1 VTTQTPLVALL
12 AALVMALQPTTAV
25 ADEVISDD
33 LIVGGGSL
41 CVGAD
46 CQDGEEFDFD
56 TIRLKATEPRIQFQD
71 TSTVGAFPS
80 TDWEIVV
87 DSDSSQLQVRDTSG
101 NVTVLVLQ
109 ASGGVALGAASSV
122 ESDVITVGSA
132 SNKRRVRY
140 VADGAEDSD
149 AVTKSQLDAFST
161 ALNSNFDAE
170 LDAEKTAL
178 NNQIS
183 ELEAQITQ
191 LEASLSQVQALCTP

>member
-1 VTTQTPLVALL
+1 MTTQTPQLALL
-12 AALVMALQPTTAV
+12 AALVMALPPATAV
-25 ADEVISDD
+25 ADEVILDD
-33 LIVGGGSL
+33 LIVDGSV

-56 TIRLKATEPRIQFQD
+56 TIRLRATEPRIQFQD
-71 TSTVGAFPS
+71 TSTSASFPS

-101 NVTVLVLQ
+101 NATVLVLQ
-109 ASGGVALGAASSV
+109 ASGGVALGAGSSV

-161 ALNSNFDAE
+161 ALNSNFDTE

-191 LEASLSQVQALCTP
+191 LEASLSQVQAICTP

>member
-1 VTTQTPLVALL
+1 MTTQTPRLALL
-12 AALVMALQPTTAV
+12 AALVMALQPTTAA
-25 ADEVISDD
+25 ADEVIFDD
-33 LIVGGGSL
+33 LIVGGSM

-71 TSTVGAFPS
+71 TSNSASFPS

-101 NVTVLVLQ
+101 YVTVLVLQ
-109 ASGGVALGAASSV
+109 ASGGVALGAGSSV
-122 ESDVITVGSA
+122 ESDVITVGSV
-132 SNKRRVRY
+132 SSKRRVRY

-149 AVTKSQLDAFST
+149 AVTKSQLDAISA

-170 LDAEKTAL
+170 LINSSRIA
-178 NNQIS
+178 N
-183 ELEAQITQ
+183 
-191 LEASLSQVQALCTP
+191 

>member
-1 VTTQTPLVALL
+1 MTTQTPPLPLL

-25 ADEVISDD
+25 ADEVINEN
-33 LIVGGGSL
+33 LIVQGGSM

-56 TIRLKATEPRIQFQD
+56 TIRLRATEPRIQFQD
-71 TSTVGAFPS
+71 TSTSAGFPG

-101 NVTVLVLQ
+101 DVTVLVLQ
-109 ASGGVALGAASSV
+109 ASGGVALGAGSSV

-149 AVTKSQLDAFST
+149 AVTKSQLDAFSA

-170 LDAEKTAL
+170 LDVEKTAL

-183 ELEAQITQ
+183 ALEAQITQ
-191 LEASLSQVQALCTP
+191 LEASLSQVEALCTP

>member
-1 VTTQTPLVALL
+1 MTTQTPPLPLL
-12 AALVMALQPTTAV
+12 AALVMALPPATAV
-25 ADEVISDD
+25 ADEVILDD
-33 LIVGGGSL
+33 LIVDGSV

-56 TIRLKATEPRIQFQD
+56 TIRLKATESRIQFQD
-71 TSTVGAFPS
+71 TSISASFPS

-109 ASGGVALGAASSV
+109 ASGGVALGAGSSV

-161 ALNSNFDAE
+161 ALNSNFDTE
-170 LDAEKTAL
+170 LDAEKAAL

-191 LEASLSQVQALCTP
+191 LEASLSQVQAICTP

>member
-1 VTTQTPLVALL
+1 VTTQTPQLALL
-12 AALVMALQPTTAV
+12 AALVMALPPATAV
-25 ADEVISDD
+25 ADEVILDD
-33 LIVGGGSL
+33 LIVDGSV

-56 TIRLKATEPRIQFQD
+56 TIRLRATEPRIQFQD
-71 TSTVGAFPS
+71 TSNSASFPS

-87 DSDSSQLQVRDTSG
+87 NGDSSQLQVRDTSG

-109 ASGGVALGAASSV
+109 ASGGVALGAGSSV

-170 LDAEKTAL
+170 LDAEKTVL

-191 LEASLSQVQALCTP
+191 LEASLSQVQAICTP

>member
-1 VTTQTPLVALL
+1 MTTQTPQLALL
-12 AALVMALQPTTAV
+12 AALVMALPPATAV
-25 ADEVISDD
+25 ADEVILDD
-33 LIVGGGSL
+33 LIVDGSV

-56 TIRLKATEPRIQFQD
+56 TIRLRATEPRIQFQE
-71 TSTVGAFPS
+71 TSNAASFPS

-101 NVTVLVLQ
+101 NATVLVLQ
-109 ASGGVALGAASSV
+109 ASGGVALGAGSSV

-191 LEASLSQVQALCTP
+191 LEASLSQVQAICTP

>member
-1 VTTQTPLVALL
+1 MTTQTPQLALL
-12 AALVMALQPTTAV
+12 AALVMALPPATGV
-25 ADEVISDD
+25 ADEVILDD
-33 LIVGGGSL
+33 LIVGGSV

-56 TIRLKATEPRIQFQD
+56 TIRLRATEPRIQFQD
-71 TSTVGAFPS
+71 TSTSASFPS

-109 ASGGVALGAASSV
+109 ASGGVALGAGSSV

-161 ALNSNFDAE
+161 ALNSNFDTE

-191 LEASLSQVQALCTP
+191 LEASLSQVQAICTP